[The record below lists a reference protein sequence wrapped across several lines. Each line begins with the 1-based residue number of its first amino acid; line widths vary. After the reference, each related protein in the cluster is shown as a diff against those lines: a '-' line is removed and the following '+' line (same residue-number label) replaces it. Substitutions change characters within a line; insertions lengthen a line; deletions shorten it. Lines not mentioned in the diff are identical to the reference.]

1 MSMKFDKK
9 SKWNKISID
18 EIENNN
24 NNKKL
29 KTKKIAI

>member
-1 MSMKFDKK
+1 MSTKFDKKK

-24 NNKKL
+24 NKKIKNKKNSN
-29 KTKKIAI
+29 